1 MPDADWSVSYPEIT
15 IMSRLES
22 VENEVKQLTAE
33 ELRAFR
39 DWFAEFDSAA
49 WDGQFESDV
58 RTGKLDHLAER
69 ALRDYNADK
78 ATDL

>member
-1 MPDADWSVSYPEIT
+1 VSYPEIT

-39 DWFAEFDSAA
+39 DWFAEFDANA
-49 WDGQFESDV
+49 WDRQFESDV
-58 RTGKLDHLAER
+58 RSGTLDRFAER
-69 ALRDYNADK
+69 ALREREAGK

>member
-1 MPDADWSVSYPEIT
+1 
-15 IMSRLES
+15 MSRLENI
-22 VENEVKQLTAE
+22 ENEVSRLTAE

-49 WDGQFESDV
+49 WDSQFESDV
-58 RTGKLDHLAER
+58 RAGGLDHLAER
-69 ALRDYNADK
+69 ALRDYAAGK